1 MTMLRRPALALYP
14 TSPIWAALD
23 GEVDRRMGSKALPG
37 RLPPK
42 GPWLDYRVQW
52 PNAKRPVTLSGSDQ
66 PKQMPLRLLRK
77 GDLLTLEAPKGVN
90 LHQEPSERLLVRWW
104 HEDKPVAW
112 QVQISE
118 STPRSSR
125 KLHARL
131 VHVQTAP
138 GLLRIEPAIPPWIL
152 AEPGD
157 KISLQLMWAPGYL
170 NADQPGKLSSDVQT
184 LDDQIHTGP
193 LLSDILT
200 FRATKP
206 MLERGKELQA
216 DQSKK
221 DSKSSENK

>member
-1 MTMLRRPALALYP
+1 
-14 TSPIWAALD
+14 
-23 GEVDRRMGSKALPG
+23 MGSKALPG

-66 PKQMPLRLLRK
+66 PKQMPLRLVRK

-112 QVQISE
+112 QVQIAE
-118 STPRSSR
+118 STPRSSG
-125 KLHARL
+125 KLRARL
-131 VHVQTAP
+131 VLVQTAP
-138 GLLRIEPAIPPWIL
+138 GLLRIEPAIPPWIQ

-157 KISLQLMWAPGYL
+157 KISLQIMWVPAYRD
-170 NADQPGKLSSDVQT
+170 ADQPGKLSSDVQT
-184 LDDQIHTGP
+184 LDGQIRTGP

-206 MLERGKELQA
+206 MLERGEKLLSE
-216 DQSKK
+216 QSGK
-221 DSKSSENK
+221 DSNTSKRD